1 MFYADGSALR
11 LTVGITDGTP
21 AVTGT
26 ARSEATEADVAAWCA
41 WFTEHES
48 QVAVSE
54 IALTDLRR
62 AADPLGA
69 EVRETA
75 RQLAMRLKVLR
86 ISDQSLPVAT
96 LIEEVLG
103 SFAALHLGI
112 AVADQKVRTLVTY
125 DRGLARLAR
134 MYSLEVLTPGRAHGW
149 WE

>member
-26 ARSEATEADVAAWCA
+26 ARSAATESDVGAWCA
-41 WFTEHES
+41 WFTEHEG

-75 RQLAMRLKVLR
+75 RQLATRLKVLR
-86 ISDQSLPVAT
+86 VSDQSFPVAT
-96 LIEEVLG
+96 LTEEVLG
-103 SFAALHLGI
+103 SFAALQLGV
-112 AVADQKVRTLVTY
+112 AVADQQVHTLVTY
-125 DRGLARLAR
+125 DRDLARLAR
-134 MYSLEVLTPGRAHGW
+134 MYSLEVLTPGRDHGW

>member
-11 LTVGITDGTP
+11 LTVGETDGTA

-26 ARSEATEADVAAWCA
+26 AASVATDSDAAAWCT

-69 EVRETA
+69 EVRESA
-75 RQLAMRLKVLR
+75 RQLAVRLKVLR

-96 LIEEVLG
+96 LTEEVLG

-112 AVADQKVRTLVTY
+112 AVADQNVRTLLTY
-125 DRGLARLAR
+125 DRNLARLAR
-134 MYSLEVLTPGRAHGW
+134 MYSLEVLTPGRARGW

>member
-11 LTVGITDGTP
+11 LTVGVTDGTP

-26 ARSEATEADVAAWCA
+26 ATSVATESDVDAWCA
-41 WFTEHES
+41 WFPEHEH

-62 AADPLGA
+62 AADALGSEA
-69 EVRETA
+69 RETT
-75 RQLAMRLKVLR
+75 RQLALRLKILR
-86 ISDQSLPVAT
+86 ISDQCLPVAT
-96 LIEEVLG
+96 LTEPVLG

-112 AVADQKVRTLVTY
+112 AVADQTVRTLVTY
-125 DRGLARLAR
+125 DRDLARLAR
-134 MYSLEVLTPGRAHGW
+134 MYNLDVFTPGREHNW

>member
-11 LTVGITDGTP
+11 LTVGETDGTP

-26 ARSEATEADVAAWCA
+26 ATSVATDTDAAAWRA
-41 WFTEHES
+41 WFS
-48 QVAVSE
+48 QHQNQVSVSE

-69 EVRETA
+69 GARESV
-75 RQLAMRLKVLR
+75 RQLVLRLNVLR
-86 ISDQSLPVAT
+86 ISDQSLPIAT
-96 LIEEVLG
+96 LTEEVLG

-112 AVADQKVRTLVTY
+112 AVAAQDVQTLVTY
-125 DRGLARLAR
+125 DRDLARVAR
-134 MYSLEVLTPGRAHGW
+134 MYALEVLTPGRADGW